1 MGISCYFWNM
11 NDSTYGMRLLE
22 RDELNVVK
30 ALANDIWP
38 RVYDYMISQ
47 EQISYMLSLMYDL
60 DQLKQQ
66 WLDGVKFVL
75 LEVEGIPQ
83 GFAAFE
89 EKENCVFL
97 HKLYLRP
104 EMQGQGFGK
113 KMLQVAIDFAIDSK
127 KSRVELTVNRNNK
140 FLDFYISQGFQIKE
154 EKDFDIGGGYF
165 MNDFILS
172 LPLIA

>member
-1 MGISCYFWNM
+1 M
-11 NDSTYGMRLLE
+11 NEPKHVLRLLE
-22 RDELNVVK
+22 REELNVVK

-38 RVYDYMISQ
+38 RVYDYMISA

-66 WLDGVKFVL
+66 WLEGVKFVL

-104 EMQGQGFGK
+104 EMQGYGFGK
-113 KMLQVAIDFAIDSK
+113 KMLQVAIDFAVDSK
-127 KSRVELTVNRNNK
+127 KPSLELTVNRNNK
-140 FLDFYISQGFQIKE
+140 SLEFYLGNGFVIKE

-165 MNDFILS
+165 MNDYILS
-172 LPLIA
+172 LAVIA

>member
-1 MGISCYFWNM
+1 M

-22 RDELNVVK
+22 RGELNVVK

-47 EQISYMLSLMYDL
+47 EQITYMLSLMYDL

-66 WLDGVKFVL
+66 WLEGVKFVL

-83 GFAAFE
+83 GFLSFE
-89 EKENCVFL
+89 EKDECIFL

-113 KMLQVAIDFAIDSK
+113 KMLQVAIDFAVDSK
-127 KSRVELTVNRNNK
+127 IPSLELTVNRNNK
-140 FLDFYISQGFQIKE
+140 SLDFYLGNGFEIKE

-165 MNDFILS
+165 MNDYILS
-172 LPLIA
+172 LAVIA

>member
-1 MGISCYFWNM
+1 
-11 NDSTYGMRLLE
+11 MRLLE

-30 ALANDIWP
+30 ALAQDIWP

-60 DQLKQQ
+60 NQLKQQ
-66 WLDGVKFVL
+66 WVQGVKFVL

-83 GFAAFE
+83 GFLSFE
-89 EKENCVFL
+89 EKDECIFL

-113 KMLQVAIDFAIDSK
+113 KMLLVAIDFAVDSK
-127 KSRVELTVNRNNK
+127 KPSLELTVNRSNK
-140 FLDFYISQGFQIKE
+140 FLPFYLSQGFQIKE

-165 MNDFILS
+165 MNDYILS
-172 LPLIA
+172 LAAIA